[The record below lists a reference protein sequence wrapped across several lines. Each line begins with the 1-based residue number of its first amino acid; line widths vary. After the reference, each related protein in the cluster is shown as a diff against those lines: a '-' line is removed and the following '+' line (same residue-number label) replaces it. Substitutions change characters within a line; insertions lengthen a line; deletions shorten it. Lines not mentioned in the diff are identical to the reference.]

1 MAPFVIIS
9 LILGCALLGG
19 YASMFTSHSHGF
31 FDTLRVCNT
40 GAEACILNMTDSVS
54 RPITGI
60 ESVDAAMNLLLEF
73 FSQGLQKNPD
83 IKGMDLEALLAFVYL
98 AAQFGGAWYIIAL
111 EGLRFGNKGTILS
124 WYVTIELFS
133 RLAVTNHDSRTGTF
147 GIVFQAVTITII
159 APIYL
164 TIQLLLSPSTPQQAN
179 LLADPTDL
187 SFLPAATILS
197 YVLPSIGLC
206 LPLVFD
212 ISREAKFIAVALWQP
227 FPLYQSA
234 LQYVSRLFSG
244 FQGNKSKK
252 NAYIDVSR
260 CRKALDR
267 AYLFIT
273 GLTMGVHLFVMGTIF
288 ASYVGQVQPVSGHH
302 ILALTSITTPPTLA
316 LLEPSVSVMQSR
328 EVVVSFL
335 RWDVYCTC
343 LSMIVW
349 SGYQLSVAQKAPNVM
364 VTVFRVVLLVLIGGP
379 IFPALMFLWKR
390 DDLVIK
396 ALPASRKQK

>member
-1 MAPFVIIS
+1 MAPFIIIT

-31 FDTLRVCNT
+31 FDALRVCNT
-40 GAEACILNMTDSVS
+40 GAEACILDMTDSVS

-60 ESVDAAMNLLLEF
+60 ESVDAAVNLLLEF
-73 FSQGLQKNPD
+73 FSQGLRKNHEV
-83 IKGMDLEALLAFVYL
+83 KGMDLEALIAFVYL

-124 WYVTIELFS
+124 W
-133 RLAVTNHDSRTGTF
+133 TGTF

-164 TIQLLLSPSTPQQAN
+164 TIQLLVSPSIPQQAN
-179 LLADPTDL
+179 FLADPADL
-187 SFLPAATILS
+187 SFLPIATIIS
-197 YVLPSIGLC
+197 YVVPSIGLC

-234 LQYVSRLFSG
+234 LHSISRLLSG
-244 FQGNKSKK
+244 SRQHTSKNK
-252 NAYIDVSR
+252 AHVDMR
-260 CRKALDR
+260 LCRKALNR
-267 AYLFIT
+267 AYMFIT
-273 GLTMGVHLFVMGTIF
+273 GLTVSVHLLVMGTIF
-288 ASYVGQVQPVSGHH
+288 ASWIGQVQPVSGHH
-302 ILALTSITTPPTLA
+302 ILTLTSITNPPTLA
-316 LLEPSVSVMQSR
+316 LLEPPVSALQSR

-343 LSMIVW
+343 LSMIIW
-349 SGYQLSVAQKAPNVM
+349 SGYQLSAVKRAPNVM
-364 VTVFRVVLLVLIGGP
+364 VTGIRAILLALIGGP
-379 IFPALMFLWKR
+379 IFPALMFLWER
-390 DDLVIK
+390 DDIVINK
-396 ALPASRKQK
+396 ASPTSRKQK

>member
-1 MAPFVIIS
+1 MAPVVIVS

-31 FDTLRVCNT
+31 FDALRVCNT
-40 GAEACILNMTDSVS
+40 GSEKCILDMTDSVS
-54 RPITGI
+54 RPITGL
-60 ESVDAAMNLLLEF
+60 ESVDEAVNLLLEF
-73 FSQGLQKNPD
+73 FSQGLRKNPD
-83 IKGMDLEALLAFVYL
+83 VKGMDLEALLAFVYL

-124 WYVTIELFS
+124 W
-133 RLAVTNHDSRTGTF
+133 TGTF

-164 TIQLLLSPSTPQQAN
+164 TIQLLLSPSIPHQAN
-179 LLADPTDL
+179 LLADPIDL
-187 SFLPAATILS
+187 SFLPAATIIS

-234 LQYVSRLFSG
+234 LQRVSRLFSG
-244 FQGNKSKK
+244 FRGQASSSKANVDLRLCR
-252 NAYIDVSR
+252 NAFN
-260 CRKALDR
+260 R
-267 AYLFIT
+267 AYMFIT
-273 GLTMGVHLFVMGTIF
+273 GLTMSIHLAVMGTIF
-288 ASYVGQVQPVSGHH
+288 ASWIGQVQPVSGHH
-302 ILALTSITTPPTLA
+302 ILALTSITNPPTLA
-316 LLEPSVSVMQSR
+316 LLEPSVSALQSR

-343 LSMIVW
+343 LSMIIW
-349 SGYQLSVAQKAPNVM
+349 SAYQLSIAQRAPNVL
-364 VTVFRVVLLVLIGGP
+364 VTGIRAMLLAVVGGP
-379 IFPALMFLWKR
+379 IFPALMFLWER
-390 DDLVIK
+390 DDMVTNK
-396 ALPASRKQK
+396 TLPTSRKQK

>member
-1 MAPFVIIS
+1 MAPFVIVS

-73 FSQGLQKNPD
+73 FSQGLQKDPD
-83 IKGMDLEALLAFVYL
+83 IKGMDLEALIAFVYL

-124 WYVTIELFS
+124 W
-133 RLAVTNHDSRTGTF
+133 TGTF

-187 SFLPAATILS
+187 SFLPAATIIS
-197 YVLPSIGLC
+197 YVVPSIGLC

-234 LQYVSRLFSG
+234 LQYISRLFSG
-244 FQGNKSKK
+244 FQGPKSKK
-252 NAYIDVSR
+252 NAYIDVRR

-288 ASYVGQVQPVSGHH
+288 ASYIGQVQPVSGHH
-302 ILALTSITTPPTLA
+302 ILSLTSITNPPTLA
-316 LLEPSVSVMQSR
+316 LLEPSVSVLQSR

>member
-1 MAPFVIIS
+1 MAPFVIVS

-40 GAEACILNMTDSVS
+40 DAEACILNMTDSVS
-54 RPITGI
+54 RPITCI

-83 IKGMDLEALLAFVYL
+83 IKGMDLEALIAFVYL

-124 WYVTIELFS
+124 W
-133 RLAVTNHDSRTGTF
+133 TGTF

-187 SFLPAATILS
+187 SFLPAATIIS
-197 YVLPSIGLC
+197 YVVPSIGLC

-234 LQYVSRLFSG
+234 LQYISRLFSG
-244 FQGNKSKK
+244 FQGTKSKK
-252 NAYIDVSR
+252 NAYIDVRR

-273 GLTMGVHLFVMGTIF
+273 GLTMSVHLFVMGTIV
-288 ASYVGQVQPVSGHH
+288 ASYIGQVQPLSGHH
-302 ILALTSITTPPTLA
+302 ILALTSITNPPTLA
-316 LLEPSVSVMQSR
+316 LLEPSVSVLQSR

>member
-1 MAPFVIIS
+1 MAPFVIVS

-83 IKGMDLEALLAFVYL
+83 IKGIDLEALIAFVYL

-124 WYVTIELFS
+124 W
-133 RLAVTNHDSRTGTF
+133 TGTF

-187 SFLPAATILS
+187 SFLPVATLIS
-197 YVLPSIGLC
+197 YVVPSISLC

-234 LQYVSRLFSG
+234 LQYISRLFSG
-244 FQGNKSKK
+244 IQGTKSKK
-252 NAYIDVSR
+252 NAYIDVRR
-260 CRKALDR
+260 CKKALDR

-288 ASYVGQVQPVSGHH
+288 ASYIGQVQPVSGHH
-302 ILALTSITTPPTLA
+302 ILALTSITSPPTLA
-316 LLEPSVSVMQSR
+316 LLEPSVLVLQSR

-349 SGYQLSVAQKAPNVM
+349 SGYQLSVAQKAPSVM
-364 VTVFRVVLLVLIGGP
+364 VTVFRVILLVLIGGP

-396 ALPASRKQK
+396 VLPASRKQK

>member
-124 WYVTIELFS
+124 W
-133 RLAVTNHDSRTGTF
+133 TGTF

-197 YVLPSIGLC
+197 YVVPSIGLC

-252 NAYIDVSR
+252 NAYIDVRR

-288 ASYVGQVQPVSGHH
+288 ASYVGQVQPVSGHY

-328 EVVVSFL
+328 EIVVSFL

-343 LSMIVW
+343 LSMIAW
-349 SGYQLSVAQKAPNVM
+349 SSYQLSVAQKAPNVM
-364 VTVFRVVLLVLIGGP
+364 VTVFRVVLMVLIGGP